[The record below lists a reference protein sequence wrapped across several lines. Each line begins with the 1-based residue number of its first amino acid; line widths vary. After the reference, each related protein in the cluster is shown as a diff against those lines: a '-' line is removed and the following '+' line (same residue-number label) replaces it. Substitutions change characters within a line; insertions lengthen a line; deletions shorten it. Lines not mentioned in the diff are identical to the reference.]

1 MDKEMIS
8 KIRQLRE
15 HYSQK
20 DTAHLLC
27 ISVLTVRKYETDEN
41 TQKLSAYALA
51 YKKRPYVKAKAK
63 EYQRR
68 YQAMRYKKDQAFRDR
83 CKARMKKYNR
93 RDKE

>member
-1 MDKEMIS
+1 MDAETVS
-8 KIRQLRE
+8 KIRQLRKN
-15 HYSQK
+15 YSQN

-27 ISVLTVRKYETDEN
+27 ISVLSVRKYETDEN
-41 TQKLSAYALA
+41 MVKLGDYARR
-51 YKKRPYVKAKAK
+51 YKQRPYVKAKAK
-63 EYQRR
+63 IYQRK